1 LNMKYSPRWAIRL
14 THEPTGISVETT
26 SLSHPKGSMKEIK
39 ERLLIQLKSKV
50 HAMSLDKFNEC
61 TKFGYT
67 LHETQYVDELFEYR
81 REV

>member
-1 LNMKYSPRWAIRL
+1 MRFSPRWAIRL
-14 THEPTGISVETT
+14 THEPTGVSVQTT
-26 SLSHPKGSMKEIK
+26 SLIHPRGTMKEIR

-50 HAMSLDKFNEC
+50 HAMYLDGFDKS
-61 TKFGYT
+61 TKFSYT